1 MSRVILRIRFI
12 QFSRI
17 INSLGIGRFL
27 FIVLLLF
34 FAFAFIYSYCMT
46 IEGSFILSAIYLSG
60 IVTIHFKRDDHM
72 FLKCHVER
80 FRIVYFQEYLI
91 LTLPLT
97 ISIIIHG
104 HFLIASLLLISLP
117 ILSIITVKKRSL
129 ILNTRFERLV
139 PAAIFEWKAGMR
151 SNYIVLTLVWLISLI
166 TSFWV
171 GSIPIASIVI
181 GLLVVNYNNSMES
194 LPMLLAF
201 ECTSR
206 KFLYTKVRLNL
217 LVYSILLLPLLIT
230 FLIIHTHYWYILVIL
245 YSLICLLITYSI
257 FLKYSFYEPN
267 ANVTV
272 NQTFIALGATGILL
286 PAFLPV
292 TIALLI
298 RFYFR
303 ANKNLNFYLNDFN

>member
-1 MSRVILRIRFI
+1 MNKELLRIRLL
-12 QFSRI
+12 QFTRI

-27 FIVLLLF
+27 FLAILF
-34 FAFAFIYSYCMT
+34 FFFIAGTYTYSVNQDGT
-46 IEGSFILSAIYLSG
+46 IFLSAIYFTIIL
-60 IVTIHFKRDDHM
+60 TIHFKRDDHM
-72 FLKCHVER
+72 FLKCHVEQ
-80 FRIVYFQEYLI
+80 FRIVYIQEYLI
-91 LTLPLT
+91 LSLPLT

-117 ILSIITVKKRSL
+117 ILSIITIKKRSL
-129 ILNTRFERLV
+129 ILNTRFERLI

-171 GSIPIASIVI
+171 GSIPIAILVI
-181 GLLVVNYNNSMES
+181 GLLVVNYNNRMES

-201 ECTSR
+201 EYNSR

-230 FLIIHTHYWYILVIL
+230 FLIIHANYWYISMIL
-245 YSLICLLITYSI
+245 YALACLLITYSI

-267 ANVTV
+267 VNVTV

-286 PAFLPV
+286 PAFFPM

-303 ANKNLNFYLNDFN
+303 AIKNLNFYLNDYN